1 MKKIQNVRGTKDLLE
16 EEFSH
21 YQEIID
27 SYRKVTFQF
36 GFKEISTPI
45 LEDSEV
51 FKKTLGLTS
60 DIIKKETYTF
70 NDRSNNQ
77 ITLRPEGTAAIVRCF
92 ISNKLNQMLPQKL
105 TYVGPMFRYDRPQ
118 QGRLRQFHQLGA
130 EIIGIKDI
138 SAELELVQISID
150 FLEQINIKRNDFEIH
165 VNTLG
170 DINSRK
176 KYSKQL
182 KEFFQ
187 DFKKDLTQESIDRL
201 EKNPIR
207 ILDTKNKEELKII
220 EKAPKLNQI
229 LNNESL
235 DIFDEFKD
243 ACKKLGINIIVNEKL
258 VRGLDYYNHI
268 CFEFISNLLGA
279 QNSFLAGG
287 RYDGLIKHLGGP
299 DYPGCGFAGGIERIL
314 LLKKIPN
321 KNARKKIFTVI
332 SLGKNNKVE
341 AMKIANKVR
350 RELKEVVIDVICI
363 DNLSKGLKYA
373 NEKKATHS
381 IIIGDEEISQKII
394 NFKDLKKKIQKKILL
409 SKLSEELSKI

>member
-1 MKKIQNVRGTKDLLE
+1 L
-16 EEFSH
+16 
-21 YQEIID
+21 
-27 SYRKVTFQF
+27 
-36 GFKEISTPI
+36 FK
-45 LEDSEV
+45 LW
-51 FKKTLGLTS
+51 
-60 DIIKKETYTF
+60 
-70 NDRSNNQ
+70 Q
-77 ITLRPEGTAAIVRCF
+77 
-92 ISNKLNQMLPQKL
+92 
-105 TYVGPMFRYDRPQ
+105 
-118 QGRLRQFHQLGA
+118 
-130 EIIGIKDI
+130 
-138 SAELELVQISID
+138 ELVQISID

-268 CFEFISNLLGA
+268 CFEFIKLIIPDF
-279 QNSFLAGG
+279 SF
-287 RYDGLIKHLGGP
+287 
-299 DYPGCGFAGGIERIL
+299 FA
-314 LLKKIPN
+314 
-321 KNARKKIFTVI
+321 T
-332 SLGKNNKVE
+332 
-341 AMKIANKVR
+341 
-350 RELKEVVIDVICI
+350 
-363 DNLSKGLKYA
+363 
-373 NEKKATHS
+373 
-381 IIIGDEEISQKII
+381 
-394 NFKDLKKKIQKKILL
+394 
-409 SKLSEELSKI
+409 